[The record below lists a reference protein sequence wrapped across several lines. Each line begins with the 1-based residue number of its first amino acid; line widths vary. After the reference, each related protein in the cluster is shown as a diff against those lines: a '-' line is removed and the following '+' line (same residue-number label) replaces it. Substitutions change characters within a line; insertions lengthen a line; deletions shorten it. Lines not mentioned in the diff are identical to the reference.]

1 MPRTH
6 ECHQLRKRN
15 GRYVVKVISR
25 RFPDRA
31 RYVDGEFVKD
41 GDTLHPVHNGFANRH
56 IIIHLINNK
65 S

>member
-1 MPRTH
+1 
-6 ECHQLRKRN
+6 
-15 GRYVVKVISR
+15 
-25 RFPDRA
+25 
-31 RYVDGEFVKD
+31 VDGEFVKD